1 MKPRLTQNGTVSLA
15 TRIVVIA
22 TDALVLIV
30 TWYKTIQLYVE
41 SRRMQLKTPLATLL
55 IRDGRLLLRRMEIC
69 VDVNIRLLIII
80 GTLYFL

>member
-1 MKPRLTQNGTVSLA
+1 MEPRLTQNETVSLA
-15 TRIVVIA
+15 TRMVVIA

-69 VDVNIRLLIII
+69 GDANIRLLIII

>member
-1 MKPRLTQNGTVSLA
+1 MSLA